1 MATASIPS
9 AAALDGDTLYEVV
22 NGEIVEIE
30 PMGAY
35 ATWIAS
41 LLLQAFA
48 GQQNQGRAV
57 SEMLFDF
64 SRQVGTKR
72 RPDLAF
78 VSYARWP
85 REKPIEDT
93 EAWDV
98 VPNLAVEVVSPS
110 NTAREIL
117 DKVEEYF
124 RAGVERVWVIYPS
137 QRLVYVYS
145 SPTDVT
151 VIPDGSELTD
161 ESLLP
166 GFRLPLQ
173 LLFGPP
179 AAAK

>member
-1 MATASIPS
+1 MVTVSIPS
-9 AAALDGDTLYEVV
+9 TTTLDSDTLYEVV

-41 LLLQAFA
+41 LLLQTFA

-57 SEMLFDF
+57 SEMLFDL
-64 SRQVGTKR
+64 SGQVGTKR

-85 REKPIEDT
+85 REKPILDT

-98 VPNLAVEVVSPS
+98 VPNLAVDAVSPS
-110 NTAREIL
+110 NTARAIL
-117 DKVEEYF
+117 DRVEEYF

-137 QRLVYVYS
+137 QRLVYVYA
-145 SPTDVT
+145 SPTDLK

-179 AAAK
+179 PAAK

>member
-1 MATASIPS
+1 MATAAIPS
-9 AAALDGDTLYEVV
+9 AAAFDGDTLYEVV

-41 LLLQAFA
+41 LLLQTFA

-57 SEMLFDF
+57 SEMLFDL
-64 SRQVGTKR
+64 SGQVGTKR

-85 REKPIEDT
+85 REKPILDT

-124 RAGVERVWVIYPS
+124 RAGVERVWGIYPS
-137 QRLVYVYS
+137 QRLVYVYG
-145 SPTDVT
+145 SPTDVR
-151 VIPDGSELTD
+151 VMPDNCELTD

-179 AAAK
+179 SAAK

>member
-1 MATASIPS
+1 
-9 AAALDGDTLYEVV
+9 
-22 NGEIVEIE
+22 
-30 PMGAY
+30 
-35 ATWIAS
+35 
-41 LLLQAFA
+41 
-48 GQQNQGRAV
+48 
-57 SEMLFDF
+57 MLFDF

-78 VSYARWP
+78 VSYSRWP

-117 DKVEEYF
+117 DKVEEYY
-124 RAGVERVWVIYPS
+124 RAGVERVWIIYPS
-137 QRLVYVYS
+137 QRVVYVYK
-145 SPTDVT
+145 SPTDVA
-151 VIPDGSELTD
+151 VLADNCELKD

-166 GFRLPLQ
+166 GFCLPLQ

-179 AAAK
+179 VAAK